1 MNLKRAREILEVS
14 SSSSSETI
22 RKQYKL
28 KALKY
33 HPDKNK
39 SPTAAEDF
47 RNIHEAYKYL
57 ISSERDSE
65 NEMPKYRDVLFSFL
79 STFMNSSPEN
89 AAPSS
94 PSHDP
99 PRDSKMK
106 LIFSCLLNM
115 CEAKAIEYVQKLD
128 ISTIEKIIS
137 VIQEYRDIF
146 HFTDVFVEKI
156 HEIII
161 YKREKQK
168 SDYKYLILN
177 PFLEDLFQDNLYRF
191 TLNNKTYIVP
201 LWHQE
206 LIYDNSGEEIVVQ
219 CYPVL
224 PENIEID
231 ENNNVIIEIYPL
243 ISEVFNKT
251 NYIVNLPGKDIEVDC
266 TYLQL
271 HDIMQS
277 IVLKNQGISRVDSAN
292 IFNVLDRSD
301 IIIHIFL
308 VA

>member
-1 MNLKRAREILEVS
+1 MNFKLAREILEVS
-14 SSSSSETI
+14 ASSSPETI

-57 ISSERDSE
+57 ISPGRESD
-65 NEMPKYRDVLFSFL
+65 NEIPKYRDVLFSFL
-79 STFMNSSPEN
+79 STFMNTSSDHVNQSSPQSEE
-89 AAPSS
+89 
-94 PSHDP
+94 

-137 VIQEYRDIF
+137 VIEEYGDIF

-156 HEIII
+156 REIII

-231 ENNNVIIEIYPL
+231 ENNNVIVEIHPL
-243 ISEVFNKT
+243 ISEVFNKPD
-251 NYIVNLPGKDIEVDC
+251 YLVKLPGKDIILDC

-271 HDIMQS
+271 HSKMQT
-277 IVLKNQGISRVDSAN
+277 IVLKQEGISRVDSDN
-292 IFNVLDRSD
+292 IFNVSDRSD
-301 IIIHIFL
+301 IIIHIWL
-308 VA
+308 LP

>member
-1 MNLKRAREILEVS
+1 MNLKLAREILEVS
-14 SSSSSETI
+14 ASSSHETI

-57 ISSERDSE
+57 ISSERESE
-65 NEMPKYRDVLFSFL
+65 NEIPKYRDVLFSFL
-79 STFMNSSPEN
+79 STFMNTSPEN
-89 AAPSS
+89 GTPSS
-94 PSHDP
+94 PSHAP

-115 CEAKAIEYVQKLD
+115 CEAKAVEYVQKLD

-137 VIQEYRDIF
+137 VIEEYRDIF
-146 HFTDVFVEKI
+146 HFTEVFVEKI

-161 YKREKQK
+161 YKRENQK

-206 LIYDNSGEEIVVQ
+206 LIYDNSGEDIVVQ

-224 PENIEID
+224 SENIEID
-231 ENNNVIIEIYPL
+231 ENNNVIVEIYPS
-243 ISEVFNKT
+243 ISDVFNKKG
-251 NYIVNLPGKDIEVDC
+251 YIVNLPGKDIEIDC

-271 HDIMQS
+271 HDRMQI
-277 IVLKNQGISRVDSAN
+277 IVLKNEGISRVDSDN
-292 IFNVLDRSD
+292 IFNVSERSD

-308 VA
+308 LE